1 MGVNCVVHDITER
14 KRDEEALRQ
23 RETATDTPVVRSTR
37 RSHTLGSWE
46 TDLLTPR
53 QFEVLELL
61 GHGLYQK
68 EIAQRLFVSPQTVK
82 THVKHIYEK
91 LSVSDRR
98 SAVERGRA
106 LHLLSRQ

>member
-1 MGVNCVVHDITER
+1 MCWSVSPTN
-14 KRDEEALRQ
+14 
-23 RETATDTPVVRSTR
+23 RETVNYNFTST
-37 RSHTLGSWE
+37 GSWE
-46 TDLLTPR
+46 TDRLTPR

-68 EIAQRLFVSPQTVK
+68 EIAERLFISPQTVK